1 MGAPAPIAGSTA
13 APGSRRWLFGPGPD
27 LVLGCGL
34 GYSAVLL
41 GMCVFGSD
49 VRTRLGMSVIPF
61 LTLLVGAPHYGA
73 TLLRVYE
80 RREDRRAYA
89 FFAVYATI
97 ALAAAFA
104 LGTRSLWVGSLLLT
118 LYLTW
123 SPWHYTGQNYGLAV
137 MFLRR
142 RGIAIEPSTKRL
154 VYASFAFSFVLTFVV
169 MHMERPA
176 APYAPTL
183 YQGYQMIPLGI
194 PSAVAETA
202 IPVLAAGWLGCLLL
216 SVMRLRGHASW
227 SDLVPSA
234 LLALTQGLWFSVPV
248 LVRHYGLL
256 GSLDP
261 FTPQHASY
269 YFFFAAL
276 GHSIQ
281 YCWVTSYY
289 ARSAPGYRGL
299 APYLLRALLA
309 GTAIWT
315 VPALLF
321 APGLLGAI
329 PFEAGLGALVAAV
342 VNLHH
347 FVLDGAIWKLRDTR
361 IARVL
366 IRSEASQPPGL
377 EPARTGGL
385 PLAPLVWAVGAVSL
399 GIVLVAAWEQE
410 FGVRRALERGD
421 AARSSEAAR
430 RLAWIGRESPLLEL
444 QLANLMT
451 SRGDS
456 NAALRHLQRS
466 LEIHPTPEAWLASA
480 DLYERAGALDA
491 ADAALARALA
501 LRPEQPGLA
510 YRAGQLAL
518 RRGDTTR
525 ARELLEQAVAL
536 EPDRK
541 LYRLALE
548 RVGVREAT
556 ATP

>member
-1 MGAPAPIAGSTA
+1 MGAPAPTAGSIA

-34 GYSAVLL
+34 GYTAVLIGL
-41 GMCVFGSD
+41 CVFGGD
-49 VRTRLGMSVIPF
+49 VRTQLGINGIAL
-61 LTLLVGAPHYGA
+61 LTLLIGAPHYGA

-80 RREDRRAYA
+80 RREDRRAYT
-89 FFAVYATI
+89 FFAVYATV
-97 ALAAAFA
+97 ALAVAFA
-104 LGTRSLWVGSLLLT
+104 LGTRSLWFGSLLLT

-142 RGIAIEPSTKRL
+142 RGIPLDPSTKRL
-154 VYASFAFSFVLTFVV
+154 VYASFLFSFVLTFTV

-183 YQGYQMIPLGI
+183 YEGYQMMALGI
-194 PSAVAETA
+194 PSAVAEAA
-202 IPVLAAGWLGCLLL
+202 IPVLATGWLGCGLWAAI
-216 SVMRLRGHASW
+216 RLRGGGSW
-227 SDLVPSA
+227 GDLAPSA

-248 LVRHYGLL
+248 LLRHYGLL
-256 GSLDP
+256 GNLDP

-289 ARSAPGYRGL
+289 ARSAPGYHGL

-321 APGLLGAI
+321 APGVLGRI

-347 FVLDGAIWKLRDTR
+347 FVLDGAIWKLRDSR

-366 IRSEASQPPGL
+366 IRSDTSPVPGMA
-377 EPARTGGL
+377 PARAGGFR
-385 PLAPLVWAVGAVSL
+385 LAPVVWAVGAASL
-399 GIVLVAAWEQE
+399 AIVLVAAWEQE

-421 AARSSEAAR
+421 AARGSEAAR
-430 RLAWIGRESPLLEL
+430 RLAWIGRESPYLEL
-444 QLANLMT
+444 RLASLMT
-451 SRGDS
+451 GRGDPT
-456 NAALRHLQRS
+456 AALRHLRRS
-466 LEIHPTPEAWLASA
+466 IEIHPTPEAWLASA

-491 ADAALARALA
+491 ADAALAEALA

-518 RRGDTTR
+518 RRGDTAR
-525 ARELLEQAVAL
+525 ARTLLERAVAL

-548 RVGVREAT
+548 RVGARAGT